1 MLYWLMG
8 DVSHAR
14 NPYPAWGRADAWSF
28 CSPCHWGAR
37 SMSLRAGQC
46 RPQRSGVAVRPVEWS
61 IYVVASLITATAVM
75 QVGAVGFVGLIVPH
89 MLRLIFGNDQRVILP
104 ASALAG
110 GILLTLADTLARTH
124 HCTRTVPSRRDYRD
138 ARGPDI
144 PVPAVPEPLMPHTPA
159 PSTCDGRTH
168 TRETGHPGARSV
180 HQQPGPHTLLATT
193 HDLDHRYPPAALR
206 IAAGPDGQS
215 RPLLGH
221 PGAQRIGQDTLLQTL
236 AGLRPA
242 RSGRIEVQGRRIQD
256 LPRAALARRLGL
268 VFQTHHDGF
277 PATVLETAL
286 IGRHPYL
293 RPWDIETGE
302 DYARARAALAEM
314 DLAGLEQRAVDT
326 LSGGERQRL
335 AIATVLTQDPRL
347 LLLDEPTSQLDL
359 HHQVA
364 VLNRVRAIVAQQRRA
379 AVLVLHDVNL
389 AARYC
394 DHLLLLFPD
403 GQACWG
409 PTPTMLVPSALERLY
424 DQPLSVGEIDGHPVF
439 LPRSD

>member
-1 MLYWLMG
+1 M
-8 DVSHAR
+8 
-14 NPYPAWGRADAWSF
+14 PQTP
-28 CSPCHWGAR
+28 AR
-37 SMSLRAGQC
+37 SPAAE
-46 RPQRSGVAVRPVEWS
+46 RP
-61 IYVVASLITATAVM
+61 
-75 QVGAVGFVGLIVPH
+75 
-89 MLRLIFGNDQRVILP
+89 
-104 ASALAG
+104 
-110 GILLTLADTLARTH
+110 
-124 HCTRTVPSRRDYRD
+124 
-138 ARGPDI
+138 
-144 PVPAVPEPLMPHTPA
+144 
-159 PSTCDGRTH
+159 
-168 TRETGHPGARSV
+168 RETSHPGARSV
-180 HQQPGPHTLLATT
+180 HEAPGANTLLATRELIMDIPGRPAGSPL
-193 HDLDHRYPPAALR
+193 DLTVNPGHCWGIL
-206 IAAGPDGQS
+206 GPNGS
-215 RPLLGH
+215 GKT
-221 PGAQRIGQDTLLQTL
+221 TLLQTL